1 MDNKIKRYLDMVLDH
16 LVRGTKIDYE
26 NERIYPSSLLP
37 ISFPLF
43 LPPSFSP
50 LSPSSSSYSSSLS
63 DYCRN
68 QFGLT
73 DEEIEYVWNEFKEI
87 IKDKISKRE
96 S

>member
-1 MDNKIKRYLDMVLDH
+1 MDNKKYLDKVLDH

-26 NERIYPSSLLP
+26 NERIYPYFSLSLPPLLSPFSTFHLSSL
-37 ISFPLF
+37 FF
-43 LPPSFSP
+43 
-50 LSPSSSSYSSSLS
+50 SSLS

-73 DEEIEYVWNEFKEI
+73 DEEIEYVWKEYVEI